1 MKKTYIIPEVEI
13 HAICVE
19 SLIAES
25 PLNVTQTGDTAGL
38 NDKSATEG
46 EDALVKGN
54 DYDVWSD
61 DWSR

>member
-25 PLNVTQTGDTAGL
+25 PFSVTKTGDTAGL
-38 NDKSATEG
+38 KDKSATSG
-46 EDALVKGN
+46 ADALVKDN
-54 DYDVWSD
+54 NYDVWSD

>member
-19 SLIAES
+19 GLIAES
-25 PLNVTQTGDTAGL
+25 LNVKQTGDTAGL
-38 NDKSATEG
+38 KNISASSG

-54 DYDVWSD
+54 SYDVWSD
-61 DWSR
+61 DWSK

>member
-25 PLNVTQTGDTAGL
+25 LNVNQTGDTAGL
-38 NDKSATEG
+38 KDKTATEG
-46 EDALVKGN
+46 AAGLVKDN
-54 DYDVWSD
+54 SYDVWSD
-61 DWSR
+61 DWSK